1 MGMGKRFQYTHSTW
15 IKNVS
20 FTSIT
25 KEYSS
30 NKPQVNKDYQEKD
43 LTTKHKSP
51 ITFRLDF
58 ICSIIFVYLFNVE
71 VPISTRPL
79 YLIKDLHM
87 A

>member
-30 NKPQVNKDYQEKD
+30 NKPQVNKDYLEKD
-43 LTTKHKSP
+43 LSTK
-51 ITFRLDF
+51 TE
-58 ICSIIFVYLFNVE
+58 VTYYLPFGFH
-71 VPISTRPL
+71 L
-79 YLIKDLHM
+79 
-87 A
+87 